1 MGGIS
6 FPVQVALLF
15 RRLLNVISTLSVS
28 NQYLLLKQARADDEK
43 TNSRLESEVLTSK
56 SAWAA
61 LHALRIPEWPWA
73 LWTKAVASEATFSTV
88 QSTGVSFP
96 SWSWPTLSLS
106 GQRHKETGSGSDAGH
121 MQNNTPTKRPR
132 KPSES
137 TLPKPAIPE
146 IEQDPAKMDVIHQLL
161 THPALFDP
169 LRTPRYPIVLS
180 HGLYGFDS
188 RGPISFPSMR
198 MHYWS
203 NVLNILRDK
212 VGAEVIVTSV
222 PGTGSIASRSEAMDR
237 QLQVKARGRGINFLA
252 HSMGGLDCRH
262 LISHIKPTEYV
273 PLSLTSIST
282 PHRGSPFM
290 DWCAENIGIGKLKRE
305 EFLLRSRSRQ
315 TVEYLSPVTTD
326 FSSTLSPPPPSD
338 QKAKDSSFSLSL
350 SSLPSSFTTLL
361 LSIVDSPAYANL
373 TSTYLNSVFNPHTPD
388 DPRVKYFS
396 VAGRMP
402 GVSIWHPFWLP
413 KMVLDGVEERE
424 REKLR
429 VLWESGDKKENDP
442 LWKREREW
450 GNDGL
455 VTVQS
460 AKWGEFLG
468 IMEGC
473 DHWEMRGARG
483 IEFGVDL
490 PALPAIGLGG
500 PNATSTKDTDTSQG
514 DGWGLI
520 DWGRF
525 VGAWKKEEKI
535 QRDAASAASGHGQPA
550 TPREREQVKKDTDD
564 AMIKLSTEKLSSV
577 FDWLM
582 EQVPVPPRLGSK
594 GKVVEDAKHRIEGEV
609 AHLHG
614 DVTEM
619 QKHMKEEG
627 KSRKKRDLANKMDL
641 ERFYVAL
648 SRKLYEEGL

>member
-1 MGGIS
+1 MSGIS
-6 FPVQVALLF
+6 FPVQVALLL
-15 RRLLNVISTLSVS
+15 RRLANVISTLSVS
-28 NQYLLLKQARADDEK
+28 NQYRLLKQSGAEEEEK
-43 TNSRLESEVLTSK
+43 TALESEGKQPV
-56 SAWAA
+56 AA
-61 LHALRIPEWPWA
+61 LNILKVLERRWILWNATLEPSPSVVHASATTLPW
-73 LWTKAVASEATFSTV
+73 
-88 QSTGVSFP
+88 
-96 SWSWPTLSLS
+96 WSWRTLTMSS
-106 GQRHKETGSGSDAGH
+106 QSQKEVEQGSDGGH
-121 MQNNTPTKRPR
+121 APNTPPAKRPKPR
-132 KPSES
+132 KS
-137 TLPKPAIPE
+137 PKGPPEPPMPE
-146 IEQDPAKMDVIHQLL
+146 IEQDPSKLDTIHQLL
-161 THPALFDP
+161 LHPALFDP

-188 RGPISFPSMR
+188 RGPSSFPSMR

-203 NVLNILRDK
+203 NVLNVLRDK
-212 VGAEVIVTSV
+212 VGAEVIITSV
-222 PGTGSIASRSEAMDR
+222 PGTGSIVSRSEAMNQ
-237 QLQVKARGRGINFLA
+237 QLQLKARGRGVNFLA

-305 EFLLRSRSRQ
+305 EFLSRSAADK
-315 TVEYLSPVTTD
+315 TVDQNVSPATTD
-326 FSSTLSPPPPSD
+326 LPPSTSEPSAP
-338 QKAKDSSFSLSL
+338 KAKESSFSLSL

-361 LSIVDSPAYANL
+361 LGIVDSPAYANL
-373 TSTYLNSVFNPHTPD
+373 TSSYLNTVFNPQTPN

-413 KMVLDGVEERE
+413 KMVLDGVEEKE

-429 VLWESGDKKENDP
+429 AIWEKAGKQEEDP
-442 LWKREREW
+442 IWQREREW

-490 PALPAIGLGG
+490 PALPVIGLGG
-500 PNATSTKDTDTSQG
+500 PNNASQG
-514 DGWGLI
+514 DGWGLM

-535 QRDAASAASGHGQPA
+535 QRDAASAASGHAQPA
-550 TPREREQVKKDTDD
+550 TPREQEQLKKNTDD
-564 AMIKLSTEKLSSV
+564 AMIKLSTEKLSAV
-577 FDWLM
+577 FDWLV
-582 EQVPVPPRLGSK
+582 EQVPVAPRLASK
-594 GKVVEDAKHRIEGEV
+594 GKVMADAKNRTEGEV
-609 AHLHG
+609 AQMHG

-619 QKHMKEEG
+619 QKHMKKEG
-627 KSRKKRDLANKMDL
+627 KDRKKTELANKMDL

-648 SRKLYEEGL
+648 SRKMYDEGL

>member
-1 MGGIS
+1 MNGIS
-6 FPVQVALLF
+6 FPILF
-15 RRLLNVISTLSVS
+15 LRRLVNVISTLSVS
-28 NQYLLLKQARADDEK
+28 NQYLLLRQARADEK
-43 TNSRLESEVLTSK
+43 SEGKHPTWTVLK
-56 SAWAA
+56 ALGLPAW
-61 LHALRIPEWPWA
+61 RGV
-73 LWTKAVASEATFSTV
+73 LWTGPAVD
-88 QSTGVSFP
+88 
-96 SWSWPTLSLS
+96 
-106 GQRHKETGSGSDAGH
+106 SGSSDHGSSDSLPLWAPGTSPDGGH
-121 MQNNTPTKRPR
+121 APNPAPKRPDTPE
-132 KPSES
+132 PSQEPPPE
-137 TLPKPAIPE
+137 LEPAP
-146 IEQDPAKMDVIHQLL
+146 DPAKLDAIHQLL
-161 THPALFDP
+161 AHPALFDP
-169 LRTPRYPIVLS
+169 IRTPRYPIVLS
-180 HGLYGFDS
+180 HGLYGFES
-188 RGPISFPSMR
+188 RGPSSFPSMR

-212 VGAEVIVTSV
+212 VGAEVIITSV
-222 PGTGSIASRSEAMDR
+222 PGTGSIVSRSETMDR
-237 QLQVKARGRGINFLA
+237 QLQEKAHGRGVNFIA

-290 DWCAENIGIGKLKRE
+290 DWCADNIGIGKLKRE
-305 EFLLRSRSRQ
+305 ELLSR
-315 TVEYLSPVTTD
+315 TVDENTSPATVD
-326 FSSTLSPPPPSD
+326 LPPSS
-338 QKAKDSSFSLSL
+338 QSERPPKPKDGSFSRL

-361 LSIVDSPAYANL
+361 LGIVDSPAYANL
-373 TSTYLNSVFNPHTPD
+373 TSHYLNTVFNPQTPD
-388 DPRVKYFS
+388 DPRIKYFS

-402 GVSIWHPFWLP
+402 GVNIWHPFWLP
-413 KMVLDGVEERE
+413 KMVLDGVEEKE

-429 VLWESGDKKENDP
+429 RIWEREGGSDP
-442 LWKREREW
+442 DPVWRREREW

-500 PNATSTKDTDTSQG
+500 PNTSAAPGSQG

-525 VGAWKKEEKI
+525 VRAWKKEEKI
-535 QRDAASAASGHGQPA
+535 QRDAASAASGYPQPS
-550 TPREREQVKKDTDD
+550 TPQEQAQIEKKTED
-564 AMIKLSTEKLSSV
+564 ALIKEKISNV
-577 FDWLM
+577 FDWLV
-582 EQVPVPPRLGSK
+582 EQAPMGK
-594 GKVVEDAKHRIEGEV
+594 GKAEDVKARAEGEI
-609 AHLHG
+609 AQMKGDAEGQG

-619 QKHMKEEG
+619 QRHMKREG
-627 KSRKKRDLANKMDL
+627 KDRKKTELANKADL

-648 SRKLYEEGL
+648 SRKLYDEGL

>member
-1 MGGIS
+1 MSGIS
-6 FPVQVALLF
+6 FPVQVALVL
-15 RRLLNVISTLSVS
+15 RRLVNVISTLSVS
-28 NQYLLLKQARADDEK
+28 NQCLQKPTTAEEK
-43 TNSRLESEVLTSK
+43 TRLE
-56 SAWAA
+56 
-61 LHALRIPEWPWA
+61 RDGR
-73 LWTKAVASEATFSTV
+73 WTMRT
-88 QSTGVSFP
+88 
-96 SWSWPTLSLS
+96 TLSSQKILDWRS
-106 GQRHKETGSGSDAGH
+106 VLWNMTAQSINPSPVHASTTSLPWWSYRTLAMSAMSAQSQKEPEQGPPDPGPAH
-121 MQNNTPTKRPR
+121 NAPEKLPEPKAPKITPPQ
-132 KPSES
+132 PS
-137 TLPKPAIPE
+137 PPE
-146 IEQDPAKMDVIHQLL
+146 IEPDLSKLDTIHQLL
-161 THPALFDP
+161 LHPALFDP

-188 RGPISFPSMR
+188 RGPSSFPSMR

-203 NVLNILRDK
+203 NVLNTLRDK
-212 VGAEVIVTSV
+212 VGAEVIITSV
-222 PGTGSIASRSEAMDR
+222 PGTGSIVSRSEAMHR
-237 QLQVKARGRGINFLA
+237 QMQIKARGRGVNFLA

-262 LISHIKPTEYV
+262 LISHIQPNEYV

-290 DWCAENIGIGKLKRE
+290 DWCAVQENIGIGKLKRE
-305 EFLLRSRSRQ
+305 EFLSRSAASR
-315 TVEYLSPVTTD
+315 TVDEDVSPATAD
-326 FSSTLSPPPPSD
+326 LPSPPESSTP
-338 QKAKDSSFSLSL
+338 KAKDSSFSL

-361 LSIVDSPAYANL
+361 LGVVDSPAYANL
-373 TSTYLNSVFNPHTPD
+373 TSTYLNTVFNPQTPD

-413 KMVLDGVEERE
+413 KMVLDGVEEKE

-429 VLWESGDKKENDP
+429 KIWENEGGIDP
-442 LWKREREW
+442 DPIWRREREW

-490 PALPAIGLGG
+490 PALPVLGLGG
-500 PNATSTKDTDTSQG
+500 PGNANTARSASQG
-514 DGWGLI
+514 DGWGLM
-520 DWGRF
+520 DWNRF

-535 QRDAASAASGHGQPA
+535 QRDAASAASGHQPS
-550 TPREREQVKKDTDD
+550 TPHEQEQLKKNTDD
-564 AMIKLSTEKLSSV
+564 ALIKISAEKISSA
-577 FDWLM
+577 FDWLV
-582 EQVPVPPRLGSK
+582 EQAPVPRLGSK
-594 GKVVEDAKHRIEGEV
+594 GKIVEDAKDRAEEGV
-609 AHLHG
+609 AQMHG

-619 QKHMKEEG
+619 QKHMKTEG
-627 KSRKKRDLANKMDL
+627 KSRKTTELANKRDL

-648 SRKLYEEGL
+648 SRKLYDEGL

>member
-1 MGGIS
+1 MSGIS
-6 FPVQVALLF
+6 FPVQVALLL
-15 RRLLNVISTLSVS
+15 RRLVNVISTLSVS
-28 NQYLLLKQARADDEK
+28 NQYLLQTQTTAEEKAAGEIEGKQPTRNVLNSLKILDWRWVLRNPTTESGPSVVHAFAD
-43 TNSRLESEVLTSK
+43 TR
-56 SAWAA
+56 
-61 LHALRIPEWPWA
+61 PWW
-73 LWTKAVASEATFSTV
+73 L
-88 QSTGVSFP
+88 
-96 SWSWPTLSLS
+96 WPTLVMS
-106 GQRHKETGSGSDAGH
+106 GQIQRDSPDAQNSPAKRHK
-121 MQNNTPTKRPR
+121 PR
-132 KPSES
+132 KSPKTNPPEPSR
-137 TLPKPAIPE
+137 PE
-146 IEQDPAKMDVIHQLL
+146 IEQDPSKLDTIHQLL
-161 THPALFDP
+161 LHPALFDP

-188 RGPISFPSMR
+188 RGPTSFPSMR

-203 NVLNILRDK
+203 NVLNTLRDK
-212 VGAEVIVTSV
+212 IGAEVIITSV
-222 PGTGSIASRSEAMDR
+222 PGTGSIVERSEALDR
-237 QLQVKARGRGINFLA
+237 QLQSKARGRGVNFLA

-262 LISHIKPTEYV
+262 LISHIQPTDYV

-305 EFLLRSRSRQ
+305 EFLSRSA
-315 TVEYLSPVTTD
+315 TTKMVDEKTSPATTSLP
-326 FSSTLSPPPPSD
+326 SSQSESSPP
-338 QKAKDSSFSLSL
+338 KTKDSSFSLSL

-361 LSIVDSPAYANL
+361 LGVVDSPAYANL
-373 TSTYLNSVFNPHTPD
+373 TSNYLNTVFNPQTPD

-396 VAGRMP
+396 VAGRMSS
-402 GVSIWHPFWLP
+402 VSIWHPFWLP
-413 KMVLDGVEERE
+413 KMVLDGVEEKE

-429 VLWESGDKKENDP
+429 KIWESEGSTDP
-442 LWKREREW
+442 DPIWRREREW

-500 PNATSTKDTDTSQG
+500 PGNANTRATSQG
-514 DGWGLI
+514 DGWGLM

-535 QRDAASAASGHGQPA
+535 QRDAASAASGHNQPV
-550 TPREREQVKKDTDD
+550 TPRKQEQLQKKTDD
-564 AMIKLSTEKLSSV
+564 ALIKSSTEKLSSV
-577 FDWLM
+577 FDWLV
-582 EQVPVPPRLGSK
+582 EQVPVAPRLPSK
-594 GKVVEDAKHRIEGEV
+594 DRVMKDAKNRTEGAV
-609 AHLHG
+609 AQMHG
-614 DVTEM
+614 DVSEM
-619 QKHMKEEG
+619 QRHMKKEG
-627 KSRKKRDLANKMDL
+627 KGRQKTELANKMDL

-648 SRKLYEEGL
+648 SKKLYDEGL

>member
-1 MGGIS
+1 MSGIS
-6 FPVQVALLF
+6 FPVLF
-15 RRLLNVISTLSVS
+15 LRRLVNVISTLSVS
-28 NQYLLLKQARADDEK
+28 NQYLLLKQARAEK
-43 TNSRLESEVLTSK
+43 KAALESEGKQPTRTVLK
-56 SAWAA
+56 S
-61 LHALRIPEWPWA
+61 LKLPEWRWV
-73 LWTKAVASEATFSTV
+73 LWNTAAMTSESSSPNVHESSDSLPLWSPAASD
-88 QSTGVSFP
+88 
-96 SWSWPTLSLS
+96 S
-106 GQRHKETGSGSDAGH
+106 GHVP
-121 MQNNTPTKRPR
+121 NTPSKRP
-132 KPSES
+132 EA
-137 TLPKPAIPE
+137 PKPPRRPPPE
-146 IEQDPAKMDVIHQLL
+146 PPTPDSEQDPSKLDVIHQLL
-161 THPALFDP
+161 VHPALFDP

-188 RGPISFPSMR
+188 RGPSSFPSMR

-212 VGAEVIVTSV
+212 VGAEVIITSV
-222 PGTGSIASRSEAMDR
+222 PGTGSIVSRSEAMDR
-237 QLQVKARGRGINFLA
+237 QLQIKARGRGVNFLA

-262 LISHIKPTEYV
+262 LISHIKPSEYV
-273 PLSLTSIST
+273 PLSLTTIST

-290 DWCAENIGIGKLKRE
+290 DWCADNIGIGKLKRE
-305 EFLLRSRSRQ
+305 ELLSRSAAAQ
-315 TVEYLSPVTTD
+315 TVDQNVSPATVD
-326 FSSTLSPPPPSD
+326 LPSSPQSETSAP
-338 QKAKDSSFSLSL
+338 KAKDGAFSLSL

-361 LSIVDSPAYANL
+361 LGIVDSPAYANL
-373 TSTYLNSVFNPHTPD
+373 TSTYLNTVFNPQTPD
-388 DPRVKYFS
+388 DPLVKYFS

-413 KMVLDGVEERE
+413 KMVLDGVEEKE

-429 VLWESGDKKENDP
+429 QIWESEGGKEADP
-442 LWKREREW
+442 IWQREREW

-490 PALPAIGLGG
+490 PALPSIGLGG
-500 PNATSTKDTDTSQG
+500 PGTANANPSSSHG
-514 DGWGLI
+514 DGWGLM

-535 QRDAASAASGHGQPA
+535 QREAASAASGHSQPA
-550 TPREREQVKKDTDD
+550 TSQEEERIQKNTDD
-564 AMIKLSTEKLSSV
+564 ALIKTSTDKISSV
-577 FDWLM
+577 FDWLV
-582 EQVPVPPRLGSK
+582 EQAPVAPRLGSK
-594 GKVVEDAKHRIEGEV
+594 GKVVQDGDV
-609 AHLHG
+609 AQMHG

-619 QKHMKEEG
+619 QKHMKKEG
-627 KSRKKRDLANKMDL
+627 KARKKAELANKADL

-648 SRKLYEEGL
+648 SRKLYDEGL